1 MLPKMEGH
9 VESYCCRPFDDVS
22 VLGCYGPQRAEDST
36 CSRLNHEDVLFIPQR
51 LEVGSIRV
59 DVVAQQSHRGPRL
72 LFAIFIT
79 LSMSFFMITTWLPCL
94 IIISSHVSV
103 QSKMQ
108 GWYWKKKGG
117 GWWWRRVFFLSASLL
132 RGKYFH
138 GVHEGTGIYLFI
150 SCWQEQEHTVI
161 PSYKGVWKMSAWF

>member
-9 VESYCCRPFDDVS
+9 VESYCCHPFDDVS

-72 LFAIFIT
+72 L
-79 LSMSFFMITTWLPCL
+79 
-94 IIISSHVSV
+94 
-103 QSKMQ
+103 
-108 GWYWKKKGG
+108 
-117 GWWWRRVFFLSASLL
+117 
-132 RGKYFH
+132 
-138 GVHEGTGIYLFI
+138 
-150 SCWQEQEHTVI
+150 
-161 PSYKGVWKMSAWF
+161 